1 MVRWN
6 PHRRLSGGDIRVRD
20 QLLRQAELPG
30 RAESAKFDA
39 FVSIHRLESLPIP
52 TQVATMAVHM
62 LHDGLKS
69 TTVSTYVKK
78 TASYNRASWSWGVYR
93 QIRRVADTI
102 EASGAGEGR
111 REAAVWPL
119 EDLTELTSRITENP
133 FLRLCCDLLL
143 HTPLRLSDIN
153 RLDGTQVRVGKSY
166 VHLLLAGGKTR
177 KRTKDREKRQYSRAE
192 FSAISISL
200 LQKREGKEGMLVQF
214 SSRDLTRA
222 LQPFSKGRRISSYS
236 FRNAYIKKL
245 IREHTSP
252 AGLVDWGRIASITGH
267 RTYTSL
273 KASYGYHLHDSD

>member
-1 MVRWN
+1 
-6 PHRRLSGGDIRVRD
+6 
-20 QLLRQAELPG
+20 
-30 RAESAKFDA
+30 
-39 FVSIHRLESLPIP
+39 
-52 TQVATMAVHM
+52 MAVHM